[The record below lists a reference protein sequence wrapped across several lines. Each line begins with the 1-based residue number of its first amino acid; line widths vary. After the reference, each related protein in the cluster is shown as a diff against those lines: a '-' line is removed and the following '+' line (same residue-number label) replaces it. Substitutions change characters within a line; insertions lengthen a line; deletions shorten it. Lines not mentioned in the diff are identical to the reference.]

1 MLACCAVAPL
11 VPGIGKAYSSDVTG
25 DGPAVFLAA
34 PLQYGRNGE
43 QPKRSSHVAAYHI
56 LDTHLITAKELR
68 RFTAVSF
75 RVVLSSWRCR
85 RVTMARPV
93 PPTRPNSLP
102 ITLRPT

>member
-11 VPGIGKAYSSDVTG
+11 VPGMGKAYSSDVTG
-25 DGPAVFLAA
+25 DGPVVFLAA
-34 PLQYGRNGE
+34 PLEYGEFSG
-43 QPKRSSHVAAYHI
+43 PDGSSHVAAHHI
-56 LDTHLITAKELR
+56 LDTGLITAAELR
-68 RFTAVSF
+68 HFTAVSF
-75 RVVLSSWRCR
+75 RVVLSSCRCR